1 MELEKFSS
9 EKIKI
14 TVDYYDDD
22 HRNLLNST
30 SRYDQYFIDNMKKII
45 SEGIEITG
53 AEYLINSLVFK
64 QHTNPEKYT
73 QRNDLMSA
81 ISSATQYFIDDL
93 EISNNSLRVP
103 ANSNPE
109 AAIVMKR
116 VGESIGLSV
125 VSRIIGVNEAD
136 WSVIPELGVKAFDF
150 RYAATTKGIVQ
161 VETKGTNS
169 IDISKKNNNIY
180 SHASSINDK
189 KNEMSTN
196 SKHPYPGDY
205 NYGTIAFC
213 PKGGNENLKCYLL
226 DPPSGSS
233 SERLAEAILVKKL
246 GFYYRF
252 MNFISPD
259 SKLINLLHER
269 TLAFADGKL
278 NLNTAK
284 KLDYSGISKSGDF
297 DESFFLNK
305 KTIKLNGLRVSGD
318 WFHLKKNYIVFIGIK
333 NSIINDI
340 VLQSNEKLSRL
351 KYETFSHNKELIF
364 NIQTGYQ
371 KQQLKRLQ
379 EDNGNIYN
387 SKVLKTKGNITLLAS
402 GVAIGIL
409 KVMD

>member
-387 SKVLKTKGNITLLAS
+387 SKILKTKGNITLLAS

>member
-1 MELEKFSS
+1 
-9 EKIKI
+9 
-14 TVDYYDDD
+14 
-22 HRNLLNST
+22 
-30 SRYDQYFIDNMKKII
+30 MKKII
-45 SEGIEITG
+45 SEGVEVTG

-136 WSVIPELGVKAFDF
+136 WTVIPELGVKAFDF

-161 VETKGTNS
+161 VETKGTHS

-213 PKGGNENLKCYLL
+213 PKGGNKNLKCYLL

-233 SERLAEAILVKKL
+233 RERLAEAILAKKL

-284 KLDYSGISKSGDF
+284 KLDYYGTSKSGDF

-340 VLQSNEKLSRL
+340 VLQSNEKLSQL
-351 KYETFSHNKELIF
+351 KYETFSHNKEIIF

-379 EDNGNIYN
+379 EENGNIYN

>member
-9 EKIKI
+9 KKIKI
-14 TVDYYDDD
+14 TVDYYDDA

-45 SEGIEITG
+45 SEGVEVTG

-136 WSVIPELGVKAFDF
+136 WTVIPELGVKAFDF

-161 VETKGTNS
+161 VETKGTHS

-213 PKGGNENLKCYLL
+213 PKGGNKNLKCYLL

-233 SERLAEAILVKKL
+233 RERLAEAILAKKL

-252 MNFISPD
+252 MNFIAPD

-284 KLDYSGISKSGDF
+284 KLDYYGTSKSGDF

-340 VLQSNEKLSRL
+340 VLQSNEKLSQL
-351 KYETFSHNKELIF
+351 KYETFSHNKEIIF

-379 EDNGNIYN
+379 EENGNIYN

>member
-1 MELEKFSS
+1 MELEKLSS

-30 SRYDQYFIDNMKKII
+30 SRYDQCFIDNMKKII
-45 SEGIEITG
+45 SEGVEVTG
-53 AEYLINSLVFK
+53 AEYLINSLMFK
-64 QHTNPEKYT
+64 KHTNPEKYT

-81 ISSATQYFIDDL
+81 ISSAAQYFIDDL

-136 WSVIPELGVKAFDF
+136 WTVIPELGIKAFDF

-169 IDISKKNNNIY
+169 TNIIIKNNNIY
-180 SHASSINDK
+180 SHARSINDK

-213 PKGGNENLKCYLL
+213 PKGGNETLKCYLL

-233 SERLAEAILVKKL
+233 RGRLAEAILAKKL
-246 GFYYRF
+246 GFYYKF

-269 TLAFADGKL
+269 VLAFADGKL
-278 NLNTAK
+278 NIHTAK
-284 KLDYSGISKSGDF
+284 KLAYNSTSKSEDF

-340 VLQSNEKLSRL
+340 VLQSSEKLSQL
-351 KYETFSHNKELIF
+351 KYETFSHNKEIIF

-371 KQQLKRLQ
+371 NQQLKKLQ
-379 EDNGNIYN
+379 EENRNIYN

-409 KVMD
+409 KVID